1 MRAGPSPRRVRR
13 RDGLPSGGHPARPR
27 ARVSRRLG
35 RRARRGARHA
45 RHIRPRGR
53 RARGGAR
60 LRRHGLVR
68 RGRGGG
74 TLLRARA
81 EARPL
86 RGGRR
91 PPAASRAAFL
101 KVRLRLDARNATRDV
116 EGGRLTAAAGAAD
129 LTLDLGSATLM
140 PGLVNAHD
148 HLHRNHLPRIGEP
161 PYTSAAAWGA
171 DLHARF
177 ARDLA
182 RRHLLP
188 RRDALLFGAL
198 KNILGG
204 ATSVVHHDAW
214 EGDFDRDFPVRVV
227 RIPAVDA
234 LEDAK
239 GPPPAG
245 PWALHLAEG
254 TAAASAAEIDEA
266 DARALLSNR
275 LLAVHLVGATAEG
288 IARLVAAGC
297 AAVWCPTSNLFLY
310 GETAPRALF
319 DSGLD
324 VLLGTDALVSGA
336 GTLLHEVQA
345 ARRLALEPRSLEEG
359 ALADVIA
366 LGAPLLEA
374 LPRHVALVLVGG
386 RPVLADEL
394 HAEVFEA
401 AGVAHEALTVGGV
414 AKRAAA
420 PLVSAM
426 KAAFDLEPDLRR
438 IIA

>member
-1 MRAGPSPRRVRR
+1 M
-13 RDGLPSGGHPARPR
+13 
-27 ARVSRRLG
+27 
-35 RRARRGARHA
+35 
-45 RHIRPRGR
+45 
-53 RARGGAR
+53 
-60 LRRHGLVR
+60 
-68 RGRGGG
+68 
-74 TLLRARA
+74 
-81 EARPL
+81 
-86 RGGRR
+86 
-91 PPAASRAAFL
+91 
-101 KVRLRLDARNATRDV
+101 RLRLDARNATRDV
-116 EGGRLTAAAGAAD
+116 KGGRLTAAAGAAD
-129 LTLDLGSATLM
+129 LTLDLGIATLM

-288 IARLVAAGC
+288 IARLVATGC

-310 GETAPRALF
+310 GTTAPRALF

-336 GTLLHEVQA
+336 GTLLHEVQAARGLGLLSDARLVAAVTATA

>member
-1 MRAGPSPRRVRR
+1 
-13 RDGLPSGGHPARPR
+13 
-27 ARVSRRLG
+27 
-35 RRARRGARHA
+35 
-45 RHIRPRGR
+45 
-53 RARGGAR
+53 
-60 LRRHGLVR
+60 
-68 RGRGGG
+68 
-74 TLLRARA
+74 
-81 EARPL
+81 
-86 RGGRR
+86 
-91 PPAASRAAFL
+91 
-101 KVRLRLDARNATRDV
+101 VRLRLEARNATRDV
-116 EGGRLTAAAGAAD
+116 EGGRLAAAAGAAG
-129 LTLDLGSATLM
+129 LTLDLGSAALM

-148 HLHRNHLPRIGEP
+148 HLHRNHLPRLGEP
-161 PYTSAAAWGA
+161 PYASAAAWGA

-227 RIPAVDA
+227 RIQAVDA
-234 LEDAK
+234 LADAK

-245 PWALHLAEG
+245 LWALHLAEG
-254 TAAASAAEIDEA
+254 TAAPSAAEIDEA
-266 DARALLSNR
+266 AARALLSNR

-310 GETAPRALF
+310 GTTAPRALF

-336 GTLLHEVQA
+336 GTLLHEIQAARGLGLLSDARLVAAVTTTA
-345 ARRLALEPRSLEEG
+345 ARRLALGPRSLEAG
-359 ALADVIA
+359 APADVVA
-366 LGAPLLEA
+366 LGVPLLEA
-374 LPRHVALVLVGG
+374 LPRDVALVLVGG

-414 AKRAAA
+414 PKRVAA
-420 PLVSAM
+420 PLGSASN
-426 KAAFDLEPDLRR
+426 AAFDLEPDLRR